1 MRLSEDEKLIE
12 QSTVHEADNL
22 VKKIRREKTFIKSLF
37 GLRYIQ
43 DLLLILFPLVLT
55 KIPWETKIVTLPTI
69 IDK

>member
-1 MRLSEDEKLIE
+1 MRLSEDEKLIK

-55 KIPWETKIVTLPTI
+55 NTLRNKNCYPSYYYR
-69 IDK
+69 